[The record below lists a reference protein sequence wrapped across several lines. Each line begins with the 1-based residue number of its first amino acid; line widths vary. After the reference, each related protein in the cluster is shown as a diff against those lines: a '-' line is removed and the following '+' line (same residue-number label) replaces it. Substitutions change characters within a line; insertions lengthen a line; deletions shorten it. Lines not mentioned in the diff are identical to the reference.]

1 MSFYLFYNKC
11 ILQFIENLIYKAFL
25 IDGDNGI
32 SLFESTFKELN
43 KIQDDILTGFF
54 NAINKTID
62 IIQESMAKGRRVNE
76 MNRVIEAEDST
87 IVIYYHPLSRIL
99 FCSISDADDDT
110 EKIKEVIHKIAI
122 RFWKKHQSDLKVFR
136 ATTEKTRFQT
146 LSADIENLTRGG
158 KIAEVFPKLLVAK
171 SVLEKVL
178 TMGMINDSDFQ
189 IALLCTEKNSPL
201 KISRKLSLKRNEV
214 DDALKKLEQL
224 DIVKM

>member
-1 MSFYLFYNKC
+1 M
-11 ILQFIENLIYKAFL
+11 IYKAFL

-32 SLFESTFKELN
+32 SLFESTFKDL
-43 KIQDDILTGFF
+43 KKVQDDILTGFF
-54 NAINKTID
+54 SAINKTID
-62 IIQESMAKGRRVNE
+62 VIQESMAKGRRVNE
-76 MNRVIEAEDST
+76 MNRVIKAEDST

>member
-1 MSFYLFYNKC
+1 M
-11 ILQFIENLIYKAFL
+11 IE
-25 IDGDNGI
+25 GSSGI
-32 SLFESTFKELN
+32 SLFESTFKKLK

-62 IIQESMAKGRRVNE
+62 VIQESMAKGRRVNE

-110 EKIKEVIHKIAI
+110 EKIKDVIHKIAI

-136 ATTEKTRFQT
+136 ATTEKGRFQT
-146 LSADIENLTRGG
+146 LNADIENLTRGG
-158 KIAEVFPKLLVAK
+158 KIAEIFPKLLVAK

-178 TMGMINDSDFQ
+178 TMGMIDDFDFQ

-201 KISRKLSLKRNEV
+201 KISRKLSLKKNEV
-214 DDALKKLEQL
+214 NDVLKKLEQL
-224 DIVKM
+224 DIIKM